1 MSETT
6 GTGGT
11 AMKRATVLNDA
22 VLQASKP
29 RGVTKTQASNQTQIA
44 IADNPFYKLMFDPSK
59 SLEERKAE
67 ITRLGISTLD
77 SKQDRAN
84 TKAYDEFREW
94 LSSQQTELAEQIIAL
109 SNIDSMA
116 ELQSVLN
123 DMNTDLIGFEDKM
136 NPIMDIIESIH
147 YLRTNDLIGDAF
159 RDFEREKAEDE
170 QRKAEAAR
178 VEAEIAE
185 KNRTIAQ
192 QDEIRINAL
201 TKRSLFGLGGMT
213 AAAVREKAMAE
224 EAIEAAKASK
234 VELDAKAKEL
244 RAAKPVATRDGDE
257 VAYHKGRL
265 KELLDMSRGEN
276 QERMIQLRDSAS
288 RFINTAR
295 DRTGSLRDQF
305 GKLASQIETAEDS
318 NQNMIKV
325 YAILNDGLKDANKA
339 NADMRD
345 GLANAGENE
354 STIDTMT
361 REEKLRALDTHVGHL
376 SRSQGE
382 TMATFG
388 SLNQQA
394 IRIHTMR
401 GATDQQIDTARRIN
415 TEGVAATADR
425 LATVLTAVSGAAL
438 GEAAE
443 AAKGTLERMRR
454 STSDIASREVIRV
467 AMGTSQ
473 INDQLETVFQ
483 ELEDIREVQQ
493 HATGITRNAM
503 TEMRERMEQ
512 LRESAQS
519 AKQDLADHV
528 ASASISEGE
537 TQTTRTAQPA
547 PSGFPKV

>member
-1 MSETT
+1 MIDTIT
-6 GTGGT
+6 GTGG
-11 AMKRATVLNDA
+11 AAPKRSTVINEA
-22 VLQASKP
+22 VVQASKP
-29 RGVTKTQASNQTQIA
+29 RTAVKAQSQTQIA
-44 IADNPFYKLMFDPSK
+44 IQDNVFYKLMFDPTK
-59 SLEERKAE
+59 SLAERKAE

-94 LSSQQTELAEQIIAL
+94 LSAQQTELAEDIIAL

-159 RDFEREKAEDE
+159 RDFERERAEE
-170 QRKAEAAR
+170 EARKAEVAR
-178 VEAEIAE
+178 IEADLQA
-185 KNRTIAQ
+185 KTRLIAQ

-213 AAAVREKAMAE
+213 AAAIREKAQAE
-224 EAIEAAKASK
+224 EAIEAAKA
-234 VELDAKAKEL
+234 ERATLEGQAKEL
-244 RAAKPVATRDGDE
+244 RAVKPVATRDGDE

-265 KELLDMSRGEN
+265 KELLDMSRGDN
-276 QERMIQLRDSAS
+276 QERMIALRDSATK
-288 RFINTAR
+288 FIGTAR
-295 DRTGSLRDQF
+295 DRTGSLREQF
-305 GKLASQIETAEDS
+305 GKLASQIEKAEDS
-318 NQNMIKV
+318 NGNMIKV

-339 NADMRD
+339 NADMRE
-345 GLANAGENE
+345 GLATPAQDE
-354 STIDTMT
+354 STIDAMT

-388 SLNQQA
+388 ALNQQA

-443 AAKGTLERMRR
+443 AAKGTLDRMRR

-503 TEMRERMEQ
+503 TEMRERMVQ
-512 LRESAQS
+512 LKASAESA
-519 AKQDLADHV
+519 KEDLAAHI
-528 ASASISEGE
+528 ASASITDVDAEP
-537 TQTTRTAQPA
+537 TRNAQPA
-547 PSGFPKV
+547 SSGFPKV